1 MRQGNHTQ
9 STHSA
14 ASTTHAYPLAVATVL
29 VPVTD
34 YRLLDADLPDDC
46 PAIIQTECAE
56 IRRKLAVAGG
66 AGILVRSDDL
76 GRGYR
81 VTVIVPRFVLDPQ
94 AWAVETLG
102 KGAHPIWGHIRT
114 TAPFVPHHHNPD
126 PLTAA

>member
-1 MRQGNHTQ
+1 MRQSDHPQ

-14 ASTTHAYPLAVATVL
+14 ASTTHAHPLAVATVL

-56 IRRKLAVAGG
+56 IQRKLAAACG
-66 AGILVRSDDL
+66 AGIFVRSDDL
-76 GRGYR
+76 GHGYR
-81 VTVIVPRFVLDPQ
+81 VTVSAPQFVLEPQ

-102 KGAHPIWGHIRT
+102 EGARPIWGRVRP